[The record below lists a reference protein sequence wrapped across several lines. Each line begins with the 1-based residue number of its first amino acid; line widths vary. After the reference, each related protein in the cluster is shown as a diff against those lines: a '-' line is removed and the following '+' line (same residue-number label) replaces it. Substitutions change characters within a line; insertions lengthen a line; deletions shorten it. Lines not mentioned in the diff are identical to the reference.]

1 MRIITDK
8 LKFTLIFFSLFF
20 LFGLTAQSFAQNG
33 PVMYFC
39 EKYDNGEN
47 GVDNRFHPGE
57 ITVIVRSEYALGL
70 KDANLHIEK
79 YNFTTFA
86 FEVINNITFTVT
98 PDKKYLALASKEL
111 SLDSPG
117 IYKIYLFDN
126 SSKVIA
132 SALVE
137 IVK

>member
-1 MRIITDK
+1 MRIITNK
-8 LKFTLIFFSLFF
+8 SGLTLVLFSLFI
-20 LFGLTAQSFAQNG
+20 LFGSSAKSFAQNG

-47 GVDNRFHPGE
+47 NVDNKFHTGPL
-57 ITVIVRSEYALGL
+57 TVIVKSDYALGL
-70 KDANLHIEK
+70 KDANLHVEK
-79 YNFTTFA
+79 YNFSSAA
-86 FEVINNITFTVT
+86 FEAVSNITFTVT

-126 SSKVIA
+126 SSKIIA

>member
-1 MRIITDK
+1 MGL
-8 LKFTLIFFSLFF
+8 LKYNFRFLLIVFSLFVV
-20 LFGLTAQSFAQNG
+20 FGFSVNSFPQNG

-47 GVDNRFHPGE
+47 GVDNKFHAGPL
-57 ITVIVRSEYALGL
+57 TVVVKSEYALGL

-79 YNFTTFA
+79 YNFTSAA
-86 FEVINNITFTVT
+86 FEATNNITFTVT

-126 SSKVIA
+126 SS
-132 SALVE
+132 
-137 IVK
+137 

>member
-1 MRIITDK
+1 MKILINK
-8 LKFTLIFFSLFF
+8 SGLTLIFFSLFI
-20 LFGLTAQSFAQNG
+20 LFGLSAKSFAQNG

-39 EKYDNGEN
+39 EKYDNGEI
-47 GVDNRFHPGE
+47 GVDNRFHAGP

-79 YNFTTFA
+79 YNFTTSA
-86 FEVINNITFTVT
+86 FDVLNNIIFKVT

-111 SLDSPG
+111 SLDSQG

-126 SSKVIA
+126 NSKVIT

-137 IVK
+137 IIK